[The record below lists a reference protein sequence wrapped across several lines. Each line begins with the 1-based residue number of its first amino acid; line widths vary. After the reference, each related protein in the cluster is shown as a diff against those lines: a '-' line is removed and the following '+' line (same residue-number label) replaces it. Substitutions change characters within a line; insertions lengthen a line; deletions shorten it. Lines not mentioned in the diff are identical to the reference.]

1 MTLDRTITELAD
13 LVGFSL
19 YYIFKFFE
27 ALSVGYVL
35 ILMVFT
41 LFFIVLIYF
50 KYINKRI
57 LHA

>member
-1 MTLDRTITELAD
+1 MALDRTITELAD
-13 LVGFSL
+13 LIGFSL
-19 YYIFKFFE
+19 FYIFKFFE
-27 ALSVGYVL
+27 ALSTGYVL

-57 LHA
+57 INA